1 MRLDYRDARPI
12 YVQIMDTLRREISA
26 GVLRREEKLPSVRE
40 LAAEL
45 SINPNTIS
53 RAYKLLELEGWIAT
67 VPGKGCYVQGIP
79 QERQGPSQHL
89 MEEFLRA
96 GKQLLAMGFTLQE
109 LTNRLT
115 EEENHA

>member
-12 YVQIMDTLRREISA
+12 YVQIMDAIQREINA
-26 GVLRREEKLPSVRE
+26 GVLRQGEKLPSVRE

-53 RAYKLLELEGWIAT
+53 RAYKILEMEGWIAT

-79 QERQGPSQHL
+79 QEKHGLSQRL
-89 MEEFLRA
+89 MGDFLRA
-96 GKQLLAMGFTLQE
+96 GKALLVMGYTPQE
-109 LTNRLT
+109 LMDRLT
-115 EEENHA
+115 KEENHA

>member
-12 YVQIMDTLRREISA
+12 YVQIMDTFRREISA

-53 RAYKLLELEGWIAT
+53 RAYRQLEMEGWIAT

-79 QERQGPSQHL
+79 RERQDPAKGL
-89 MEEFLRA
+89 MEEFMRA
-96 GKQLLAMGFTLQE
+96 GKGLLGLGYPPQE
-109 LTNRLT
+109 LISRLT